1 MDPRVLEER
10 DIVLGEDRSAANDW
24 IGCTRTRLVEAYKN
38 AFHVLECNV
47 KLLHGYTL

>member
-24 IGCTRTRLVEAYKN
+24 IGCTRTHLVEAYKN
-38 AFHVLECNV
+38 TFHVLKCNV